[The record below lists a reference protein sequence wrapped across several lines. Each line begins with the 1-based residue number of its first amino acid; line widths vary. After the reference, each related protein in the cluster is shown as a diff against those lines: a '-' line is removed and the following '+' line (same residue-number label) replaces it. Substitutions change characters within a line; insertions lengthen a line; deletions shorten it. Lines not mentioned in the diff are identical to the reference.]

1 MGWGSL
7 LVASVIGLA
16 LPRAH
21 AQVSLGA
28 LETAYTQN
36 FDAPSGLSSTGTSS
50 ATPAGWVFFETGTGA
65 NANGMYVIGSG
76 SSGNGDTYSFGASGS
91 TERAFGTVRSGT
103 VIPTIG
109 ASFTNATGAAIG
121 SITIA
126 YHGEEWRLGAVGR
139 TDRLDFQYSLDATS
153 LSTGAWT
160 DVDALDF
167 TTPDTTSATGAQ
179 DGNASGHQIAIT
191 GTFSLALP
199 AGATV
204 FIRWND
210 LSITGAQDGLAVDD
224 FSLTPHGTVSPP
236 VVDVAKMV
244 TAPTPAGPTSVL
256 DYAIDVA
263 VSSGQGITSAVFTD
277 TLPAGVTVSGTT
289 FTLDSTVGS
298 PTTLTI
304 AADGDA
310 GEIVGGVVTVRLPD
324 LGVGDIAS
332 VGFSVVVSPRAADG
346 TITNSAQVTC
356 NGVVSGTG
364 LVFTS
369 NTTSTNVVACVTT
382 ASGSIPLC
390 VGDVLFDVFFDANG
404 NGTHDTGEPGIGG
417 WGISLD
423 GGAGSQVT
431 AADGSATFTGLTA
444 GQMYDVTGNTPPA
457 AAGTWS
463 APFPPGVFS
472 AFGTTRTYHV
482 AITCTC
488 PDDGDACTNPPVC
501 DVGACG
507 APTPVFCDDT
517 NPCTDDACAGG
528 GCTHTNNTASCDDG
542 SASTRDDVCGGGS
555 CAGTA
560 YTCTPG
566 VCESTSVPNGVDC
579 TITYASATTACGAS
593 GGCDRCEGSSGTCVA
608 TTCGVDAG
616 TDAAVVADDAGT
628 DAAVASEDA
637 GLDAGADDAAVAV
650 DAGTGADAGVD
661 AGADAGARDGSTGG
675 DASSPGAD
683 TGTSPPVMSASCG
696 CRTTGRGAPSAL
708 GLGLL
713 GLAILARRRLKTR

>member
-7 LVASVIGLA
+7 VVASVIGLA

-50 ATPAGWVFFETGTGA
+50 ATPAGWVFFETGS
-65 NANGMYVIGSG
+65 NANTTYSVNNG
-76 SSGNGDTYSFGASGS
+76 SSTAGDTYSCGTASA
-91 TERAFGTVRSGT
+91 TDRAFGTLRSGSLT
-103 VIPTIG
+103 STLG
-109 ASFTNATGAAIG
+109 ASFTNATGSAIG
-121 SITIA
+121 SVTVA
-126 YHGEEWRLGAVGR
+126 YAGEQWRTGAVTR
-139 TDRLDFQYSLDATS
+139 TDQLDFQYSLDATS
-153 LSTGAWT
+153 LSTGTWT
-160 DVDALDF
+160 DVNTLDF
-167 TTPDTTSATGAQ
+167 VGPDTASSGMHDGNDATHHAAVSATFSVSVP
-179 DGNASGHQIAIT
+179 ASGT
-191 GTFSLALP
+191 LW
-199 AGATV
+199 
-204 FIRWND
+204 IRWTD
-210 LSITGAQDGLAVDD
+210 PDVTGSDDCLAVDD

-364 LVFTS
+364 LVFNS

-444 GQMYDVTGNTPPA
+444 GQTYDVTGNTPPA

-488 PDDGDACTNPPVC
+488 PDDGDACTNLPVC

-566 VCESTSVPNGVDC
+566 VCEVTSVPNGVDC

-593 GGCDRCEGSSGTCVA
+593 GGCDHCEGSSGTCVA

-637 GLDAGADDAAVAV
+637 GLDAGADDAAVAG